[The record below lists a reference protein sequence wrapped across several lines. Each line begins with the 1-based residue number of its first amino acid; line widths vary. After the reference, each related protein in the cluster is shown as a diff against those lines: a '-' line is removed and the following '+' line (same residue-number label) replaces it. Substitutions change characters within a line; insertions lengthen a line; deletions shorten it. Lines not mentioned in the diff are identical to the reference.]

1 MKKKI
6 IISILVFLIII
17 CVIIGIVIKRNQEN
31 KQNIQNEQVQ
41 NLIVNNAYTEL
52 DKNEVLYNDNVTVN
66 ELKNETSIT
75 GNSEIYEVQKEY
87 DGRKV
92 LAVKASK
99 KVKVA
104 FAGMIKN
111 AKPEFNELEEIFENK
126 FPKENGIWIEENSRN
141 SFLDLLRN
149 NENINSEYYINEKGY
164 LKIKNKNSQ
173 TDADN
178 KIENSINGSKQYIID
193 ISSVCYIIDDV
204 TGEILDYNFE
214 NLDKYQTYEYFE
226 DDNKMLVFI
235 SENKHN
241 KLNKNDIIQSV
252 INLF

>member
-6 IISILVFLIII
+6 IISILLFLIII

-104 FAGMIKN
+104 FISYPSG
-111 AKPEFNELEEIFENK
+111 
-126 FPKENGIWIEENSRN
+126 
-141 SFLDLLRN
+141 
-149 NENINSEYYINEKGY
+149 NI
-164 LKIKNKNSQ
+164 
-173 TDADN
+173 
-178 KIENSINGSKQYIID
+178 
-193 ISSVCYIIDDV
+193 
-204 TGEILDYNFE
+204 
-214 NLDKYQTYEYFE
+214 
-226 DDNKMLVFI
+226 
-235 SENKHN
+235 
-241 KLNKNDIIQSV
+241 
-252 INLF
+252 

>member
-126 FPKENGIWIEENSRN
+126 FPKE
-141 SFLDLLRN
+141 
-149 NENINSEYYINEKGY
+149 K
-164 LKIKNKNSQ
+164 
-173 TDADN
+173 
-178 KIENSINGSKQYIID
+178 
-193 ISSVCYIIDDV
+193 
-204 TGEILDYNFE
+204 
-214 NLDKYQTYEYFE
+214 
-226 DDNKMLVFI
+226 
-235 SENKHN
+235 
-241 KLNKNDIIQSV
+241 
-252 INLF
+252 

>member
-1 MKKKI
+1 
-6 IISILVFLIII
+6 
-17 CVIIGIVIKRNQEN
+17 
-31 KQNIQNEQVQ
+31 
-41 NLIVNNAYTEL
+41 
-52 DKNEVLYNDNVTVN
+52 
-66 ELKNETSIT
+66 
-75 GNSEIYEVQKEY
+75 
-87 DGRKV
+87 
-92 LAVKASK
+92 
-99 KVKVA
+99 
-104 FAGMIKN
+104 MIKN
-111 AKPEFNELEEIFENK
+111 AKPEFNELEEIFEEK

-235 SENKHN
+235 SENKHD